1 MCKSLLV
8 LCVFLL
14 VLITLA
20 GPAFAQIQPK
30 VSIND
35 VTVVEGTQPG
45 TSTTVAVFT
54 ANLSSPLDQYLFVPI
69 AVHDQTAKRGLDFL
83 WNNDFAIFR
92 PGTLTTTV
100 QVAIVGDSL
109 PEGDE
114 TFTLELLPPTGI
126 LGGKTIGTCTILD
139 DDNAVSPLEQRVA
152 EGEKGQINIRL
163 TDPAVADEKVILQTD
178 DPSLLVVPGLA
189 TIPAGASGV
198 SVEFTCLNKVGAGS
212 IMITLPPSRGGR
224 TYVLSVAVH
233 DATTLTIDPIRLD
246 LTPGGS
252 GTVTAIVNPVP
263 AAPLRLLLQAVTSGI
278 VSIPDTILTG
288 ADGRAVIPVRAM
300 GSGSTIVNVSLLDID
315 GGASSPLTVNVT
327 GTGTVAVATSIAPAG
342 GRETGGDWVGING
355 YNFQD
360 HCAYSFGGI
369 PVVDNW
375 IIHPGIELGLLTPP
389 HDAGFV
395 DVEVRCGTGSF
406 VLANGFYYNPM
417 PVTLKS
423 ISPTSGTTK
432 GGTLVTFG
440 GANLRF
446 DSCTAM
452 FGQTPASP
460 VSTHGAT
467 LSIDAMAP
475 PHEAGSV
482 PVSLVCGSETVTLP
496 DAFHYVEGD
505 DPPATLSTYS
515 LTQGSV
521 VEMTGVSFRRDD
533 EILINGILVPD
544 VLTPEAD
551 RHVFTVP
558 DITGQAQLTLR
569 DYAGRTL
576 TRTVTVYAPSKVA
589 YTTVPSRVTLGAEF
603 SVTGNGLRRGLTYT
617 LGPAPL
623 QQIPYMLIYTSERSV
638 CGYFCDEPAVF
649 RTPIS
654 IGPGTFSFTIADQ
667 GTVLLT
673 QPVEVTASGPVVST
687 VTPQCAAPEGGSLVT
702 IVGSGFDDGAAVQF
716 GTTRSMEVVVK
727 DRFTIVARV
736 PPAFGITQPQITVFN
751 QDGSAATLTSAF
763 TYKSA
768 VDGGC
773 GGGRHRAAG
782 H

>member
-1 MCKSLLV
+1 MCKRLPFLRVSLLV
-8 LCVFLL
+8 L
-14 VLITLA
+14 IALA
-20 GPAFAQIQPK
+20 CPAFAQAQPK

-45 TSTTVAVFT
+45 TSTSFAVFSV
-54 ANLSSPLDQYLFVPI
+54 NLSSPLADYLFVPI

-83 WNNDFAIFR
+83 WNNDVAIFR
-92 PGTLTTTV
+92 PGAQTTTV
-100 QVAIVGDSL
+100 RVQIIGDSL

-178 DPSLLVVPGLA
+178 APTLLVVPSSA
-189 TIPAGASGV
+189 TIPAGAPGV

-212 IMITLPPSRGGR
+212 IMVTLPPSRGGR

-233 DATTLTIDPIRLD
+233 DATTLTIDPILLD
-246 LTPGGS
+246 LSLGGS
-252 GTVTAIVNPVP
+252 GTVTATVNPVP
-263 AAPLRLLLQAVTSGI
+263 AAPLRLILLAVTSGI
-278 VSIPDTILTG
+278 VSFPDTILTG
-288 ADGRAVIPVRAM
+288 ADGRAIIPVRAV
-300 GSGSTIVNVSLLDID
+300 GSGSTIVNVSLLDTD

-327 GTGTVAVATSIAPAG
+327 GTAAVVTSIAPAG
-342 GRETGGDWVGING
+342 GRETGGQWVAING
-355 YNFQD
+355 YNFLD
-360 HCAYSFGGI
+360 HCAYSFGGV
-369 PVVDNW
+369 PVVDST
-375 IIHPGIELGLLTPP
+375 IVQPGNKIVLLTPP

-406 VLANGFYYNPM
+406 VLANGFYYTPM
-417 PVTLKS
+417 PVTLTS
-423 ISPTSGTTK
+423 ISPTSGTTQ
-432 GGTLVTFG
+432 GGTLVTFN

-505 DPPATLSTYS
+505 DPPATISTYG

-521 VEMTGVSFRRDD
+521 TEMDGVSFRRDD
-533 EILINGILVPD
+533 EILINGIPLPD
-544 VLTPEAD
+544 VLTPEAG
-551 RHVFTVP
+551 RHVFNVP
-558 DITGQAQLTLR
+558 EITGQAQLTLR

-576 TRTVTVYAPSKVA
+576 NRTVTVYAPTKVA
-589 YTTVPSRVTLGAEF
+589 YTTVPNRITLGAEF
-603 SVTGNGLRRGLTYT
+603 SVTGQGLRRGLTYT

-623 QQIPYMLIYTSERSV
+623 QQIPNMLVNTSSRSV
-638 CGYFCDEPAVF
+638 CGYYCDGPAVF

-673 QPVEVTASGPVVST
+673 QPVEVTASGPAVSA
-687 VTPQCAAPEGGSLVT
+687 VTPPCAAPEGGSLVT

-716 GTTRSMEVVVK
+716 GTTRSMDVVVK
-727 DRFTIVARV
+727 DRFTIVAKV

-751 QDGSAATLTSAF
+751 QDGSAATLTNAF

>member
-1 MCKSLLV
+1 MCKPPPV
-8 LCVFLL
+8 LRVFLL
-14 VLITLA
+14 LVITLA
-20 GPAFAQIQPK
+20 CPAFAQAQPK

-45 TSTTVAVFT
+45 TSTSIAVFT
-54 ANLSSPLDQYLFVPI
+54 VNLSSPLSQFLFVPI

-100 QVAIVGDSL
+100 QVAIIGDSL

-114 TFTLELLPPTGI
+114 TFALELMPPTGI

-139 DDNAVSPLEQRVA
+139 DDNAVSPPEQRVA

-178 DPSLLVVPGLA
+178 DPTLLVVPGSV
-189 TIPAGASGV
+189 TIPAGATGV
-198 SVEFTCLNKVGAGS
+198 SVEFTCLNRVGAGS
-212 IMITLPPSRGGR
+212 IMVTLPPSRGGR

-246 LTPGGS
+246 LSPGGS

-263 AAPLRLLLQAVTSGI
+263 AAPLRLILLAVTSGI
-278 VSIPDTILTG
+278 VSFPDTILTG
-288 ADGRAVIPVRAM
+288 ADGRAIIPVRAVS
-300 GSGSTIVNVSLLDID
+300 SGSTIVNISLLDTD

-327 GTGTVAVATSIAPAG
+327 GTAAVITSIVPAG
-342 GRETGGDWVGING
+342 GRETGGDWVAING
-355 YNFQD
+355 FNFLD

-375 IIHPGIELGLLTPP
+375 IIHQGNELGLLTPP

-417 PVTLKS
+417 SVTLKS
-423 ISPTSGTTK
+423 IFPTSGTTK
-432 GGTLVTFG
+432 GGTLVTFS

-452 FGQTPASP
+452 FGQTPASA

-467 LSIDAMAP
+467 LSISAMAP

-521 VEMTGVSFRRDD
+521 AEMVGVSFRRDD
-533 EILINGILVPD
+533 QILINGIPLAD

-551 RHVFTVP
+551 RHVFSVP
-558 DITGQAQLTLR
+558 EITGQAQLTLR

-576 TRTVTVYAPSKVA
+576 TRTVTVYAPPKVA
-589 YTTVPSRVTLGAEF
+589 YTTVPNRITLGAEF
-603 SVTGNGLRRGLTYT
+603 SVTGNGLRPGLTYT

-623 QQIPYMLIYTSERSV
+623 QQIPNMLINTNDRSV

-673 QPVEVTASGPVVST
+673 QPVEVTASGPAVST

-702 IVGSGFDDGAAVQF
+702 IVGSGFDNGAAVQF

-727 DRFTIVARV
+727 DRFTVVARV

-763 TYKSA
+763 NYKSA

-782 H
+782 R